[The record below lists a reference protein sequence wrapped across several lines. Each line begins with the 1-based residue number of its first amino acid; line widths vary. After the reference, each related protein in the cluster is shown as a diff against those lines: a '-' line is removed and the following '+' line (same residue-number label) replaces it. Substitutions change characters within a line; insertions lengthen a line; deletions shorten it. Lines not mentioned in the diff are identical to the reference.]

1 MNLIKESFDNL
12 PMAVAYFDE
21 LGLVKLANK
30 KMLQLS
36 VDLLGSEVQHI
47 DELKKALSDFV
58 NVDDKTNIFLIK
70 GNYLR
75 FKFFDLRDYCGK
87 NYIELTVNEVND
99 LMQVQK
105 KLQEENKRLEQ
116 ANIQAGK
123 LCENMSEIVRQEE
136 ILTMKIRVHDDLGHT
151 IISARNM
158 LRQAES
164 LQDIKA
170 NVESWEKIIGM
181 LYNNNSKNDLS
192 EPIEFARKRARS
204 LGVELIVDGDYPHD
218 DKTRYVY
225 SRVIREC
232 TNNCLKHAGGN
243 KLFIKLD
250 ENEQNY
256 YLKIGNNGKEPLG
269 EIVEGG
275 GLTNLRK
282 IVENE
287 KGIMTIESSPC
298 FVLQVMLPK
307 RKENEYVQGNDCRRS
322 KDDS

>member
-1 MNLIKESFDNL
+1 MNLIKESFDTL
-12 PMAVAYFDE
+12 PMAIAYFDD

-47 DELKKALSDFV
+47 DELKNALNNFV
-58 NVDDKTNIFLIK
+58 KVDDKTNIFLIK

-75 FKFFDLRDYCGK
+75 FKFFDVRDYYGK
-87 NYIELTVNEVND
+87 NYIELTVNDVND
-99 LMQVQK
+99 LMRIQK
-105 KLQEENKRLEQ
+105 ELQEENKRLEQ

-136 ILTMKIRVHDDLGHT
+136 ILAMKIRVHDDLGHT
-151 IISARNM
+151 IISARNL
-158 LRQAES
+158 LRQAKN

-170 NVESWEKIIGM
+170 NVESWEKTIGM
-181 LYNNNSKNDLS
+181 LYQNNSKNDLS
-192 EPIEFARKRARS
+192 EPIEFARKRAQS
-204 LGVELIVDGDYPHD
+204 LGVELIVDGDYPAD

-225 SRVIREC
+225 SWVIREC

-243 KLFIKLD
+243 KLFIKLA
-250 ENEQNY
+250 ENAQNY
-256 YLKIGNNGKEPLG
+256 YLKIGNNGKAPLG
-269 EIVEGG
+269 KIVEGG

-287 KGIMTIESSPC
+287 KGVMTIESSPC

-307 RKENEYVQGNDCRRS
+307 RKENEICTE
-322 KDDS
+322 